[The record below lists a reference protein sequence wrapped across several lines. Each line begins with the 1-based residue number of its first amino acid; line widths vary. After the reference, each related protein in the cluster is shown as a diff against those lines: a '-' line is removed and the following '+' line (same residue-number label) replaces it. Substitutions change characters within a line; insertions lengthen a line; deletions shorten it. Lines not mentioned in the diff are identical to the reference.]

1 MIIPERIP
9 QKIPHIPILI
19 ILITQIFKFFFF
31 NNTIKAC
38 SKNLSSCTCSK
49 SLLGYSQPQKEMLE
63 KLGETLKKSI
73 PIAYKGKGVGILI
86 TKKFGKILVFFFFF
100 WSFCL

>member
-1 MIIPERIP
+1 
-9 QKIPHIPILI
+9 
-19 ILITQIFKFFFF
+19 
-31 NNTIKAC
+31 
-38 SKNLSSCTCSK
+38 
-49 SLLGYSQPQKEMLE
+49 LGYSQPQKEMLE